1 MKQFRNASD
10 ITVDSCPIVKGGY
23 IQLPVP
29 IVISEE
35 WMQAPSIADGYDSN
49 GTSVLYPLRSFQIT
63 ENDLRPFFGRTIY
76 ALPEDGVYY
85 SHLELIRQDVMM
97 DYGYMTDAEF
107 QDFLTE
113 SDEYIE
119 RITNQYSAISD
130 LLITRIWNYRL
141 FERNKTTGRYLD
153 AYKTLCTISV
163 LQLLLIIS
171 VNTPKFNLSICFEET

>member
-1 MKQFRNASD
+1 
-10 ITVDSCPIVKGGY
+10 
-23 IQLPVP
+23 
-29 IVISEE
+29 
-35 WMQAPSIADGYDSN
+35 
-49 GTSVLYPLRSFQIT
+49 
-63 ENDLRPFFGRTIY
+63 
-76 ALPEDGVYY
+76 
-85 SHLELIRQDVMM
+85 M

-141 FERNKTTGRYLD
+141 FERNKITGRYLD